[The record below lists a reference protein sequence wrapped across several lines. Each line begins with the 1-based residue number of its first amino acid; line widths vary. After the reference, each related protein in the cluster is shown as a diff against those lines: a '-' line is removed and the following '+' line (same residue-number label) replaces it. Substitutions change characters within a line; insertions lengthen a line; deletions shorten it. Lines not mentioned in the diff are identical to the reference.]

1 MIRSPANESDPGLDD
16 AVNGLHRGDLHALA
30 AQLPESD
37 PRIGESRSRIASLA
51 NECGCTMGGTF
62 FAAAV
67 AVSVTYFL
75 IAGAPDLGSGL
86 LAIGFVF
93 VASVV
98 GKLVGLSVARIRLLW
113 LRRVLT
119 ARLASVEVSRVHLH

>member
-1 MIRSPANESDPGLDD
+1 MIRPPANQSDPGFDD
-16 AVNGLHRGDLHALA
+16 AVNGLHRVDFRAIA

-37 PRIGESRSRIASLA
+37 PRIVEIRSRMASLA

-67 AVSVTYFL
+67 ALAVTYFL
-75 IAGAPDLGSGL
+75 IAGRPDLGSGL

-119 ARLASVEVSRVHLH
+119 ARLASVEVSHVHLH